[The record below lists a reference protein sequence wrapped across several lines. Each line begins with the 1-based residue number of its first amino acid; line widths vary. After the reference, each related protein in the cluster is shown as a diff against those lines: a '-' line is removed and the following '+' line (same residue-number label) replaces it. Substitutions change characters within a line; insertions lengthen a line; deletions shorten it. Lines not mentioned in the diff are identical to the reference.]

1 MPRDLPPSGTVY
13 RWFAALRDGDR
24 FEAINHMLV
33 MADRE
38 RVGREAS
45 PSAAVIDSQSV
56 KTTEAGG
63 PRGYDV
69 GKKINGRERHAP
81 APSSTPLPSCRA
93 AGASPGS
100 HDCRNGLRGRD
111 LLDVA
116 LSSDA
121 ALDRGDKMRRRQ
133 LLTLFGGV
141 ASWPHAV
148 LAQTPS
154 KVHRIGLLSTGAP
167 LSDNSLFGAPLIRG
181 LVQRGYMQGNNL
193 VIERRAA
200 EGRPDRLP
208 RQVDELVASKVDVIV
223 AAGYPSALA
232 AKRQRTVPIVA
243 FNTGDP
249 VGAGL
254 VESLA
259 RPGGNLTGI
268 SDVSVE
274 LTPKRMEIL
283 KEIAPGLRS
292 IAVLWDAGDF
302 GMTMRYRAS
311 ETGARVIGVSV
322 QALGLRKPGD
332 FDDAF
337 QEMNRER
344 PGAIL
349 MIADSLTTPN
359 RKRVFEYAAAHR
371 LPAIYE
377 LDFLVR
383 DGGLISYGP
392 DLDESLGRVASLIDR
407 VLKGTKPAELPFE
420 QPTRFRLA
428 INLKT
433 AKALGITIPASLLAR
448 ADEIIE

>member
-1 MPRDLPPSGTVY
+1 
-13 RWFAALRDGDR
+13 
-24 FEAINHMLV
+24 
-33 MADRE
+33 
-38 RVGREAS
+38 
-45 PSAAVIDSQSV
+45 
-56 KTTEAGG
+56 
-63 PRGYDV
+63 
-69 GKKINGRERHAP
+69 
-81 APSSTPLPSCRA
+81 
-93 AGASPGS
+93 
-100 HDCRNGLRGRD
+100 
-111 LLDVA
+111 
-116 LSSDA
+116 
-121 ALDRGDKMRRRQ
+121 MRRRQ

-181 LVQRGYMQGNNL
+181 LVQRGYVQGNNL
-193 VIERRAA
+193 VVERRAA